1 MSSTRDKDSKMT
13 EEEESNNISLMVY
26 VITLLA
32 AMQLPVAYTCAAT
45 PQVTTPT
52 PTRPPTPAPVPP
64 PTPIPPGMFLK
75 IIFDYIYQQMIC
87 CQPLLVTPTNNINL
101 ANGIMSFTY
110 NSNTCRALAIAT
122 CSQPTVTPPLQL
134 MAGVTANQ
142 VNFINFQPTTVS
154 VPLICNSA
162 KQWQIGEPPL
172 IISTIE
178 CVLSTL

>member
-1 MSSTRDKDSKMT
+1 
-13 EEEESNNISLMVY
+13 MVY

-64 PTPIPPGMFLK
+64 PTPIPPV
-75 IIFDYIYQQMIC
+75 C